1 VHAYRKD
8 QFNNLCATPCGDA
21 LILELGHVWWRRSA
35 DGGAEGEKGG
45 RENYF
50 LGGRRGARCHQGR
63 HIGTPRK
70 VYLVKQQFV

>member
-1 VHAYRKD
+1 
-8 QFNNLCATPCGDA
+8 
-21 LILELGHVWWRRSA
+21 VWWRRSA